1 VLSSPFDLLRRAL
14 PAAPDGYTPARVPCP
29 NPAPSVRKPV
39 DLGPDEA
46 SWLRKR
52 RAKTLGPMR
61 DFLNRAGIDGF
72 DAGAYVDR
80 HAEDV
85 GQLPNIGIA
94 VSGGGYRAMLN
105 GAGALAAFDARTEG
119 ATAKGHLGGLLQS
132 ASYVSALSGGGWLVG
147 SMWVN
152 NFSS

>member
-1 VLSSPFDLLRRAL
+1 L
-14 PAAPDGYTPARVPCP
+14 GYTPARVTCP
-29 NPAPSVRKPV
+29 SPPPTIRKPL

-46 SWLRKR
+46 AWLRKR
-52 RAKTLGPMR
+52 RGKTLGPMR
-61 DFLNRAGIDGF
+61 DFLVRAGIDGF

-85 GQLPNIGIA
+85 RQLPNIGIA

-105 GAGALAAFDARTEG
+105 GAGALAAFDDRTEG
-119 ATAKGHLGGLLQS
+119 SKQKGHLGGLLQS